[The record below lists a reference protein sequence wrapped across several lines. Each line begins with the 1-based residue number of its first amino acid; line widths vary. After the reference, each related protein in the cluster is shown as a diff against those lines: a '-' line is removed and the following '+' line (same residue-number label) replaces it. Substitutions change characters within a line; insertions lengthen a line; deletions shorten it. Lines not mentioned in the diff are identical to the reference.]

1 MISVLTPVILPD
13 TIYESVIYKHIRGNK
28 MEEKEKTSFFKR
40 KDIEISAKRYLQ
52 DALSAMALGL
62 FASLLIGVIF
72 DTIGEQTANI
82 FGENAVSS
90 FLLK

>member
-1 MISVLTPVILPD
+1 METP
-13 TIYESVIYKHIRGNK
+13 
-28 MEEKEKTSFFKR
+28 KESFFKR

-72 DTIGEQTANI
+72 DTIGVQTANI
-82 FGENAVSS
+82 FGDNTVSS
-90 FLLK
+90 FFV